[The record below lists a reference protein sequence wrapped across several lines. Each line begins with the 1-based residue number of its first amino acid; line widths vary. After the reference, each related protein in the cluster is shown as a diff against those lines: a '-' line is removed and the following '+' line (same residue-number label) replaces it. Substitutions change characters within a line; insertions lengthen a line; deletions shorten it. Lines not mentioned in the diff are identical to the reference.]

1 MHSAEWAVDP
11 RRLTSGA
18 GVFGFTG
25 LFGLIF
31 CFCSKSNSYIWEKQ
45 AGPTG
50 GNRPQRDEL
59 AADPL
64 RRPSHTAPP
73 LQRPSLTVP
82 PRKTG
87 Q

>member
-1 MHSAEWAVDP
+1 VHSAEWAVDP

-18 GVFGFTG
+18 GVFGFTAY
-25 LFGLIF
+25 
-31 CFCSKSNSYIWEKQ
+31 SKANSYIWEKQ